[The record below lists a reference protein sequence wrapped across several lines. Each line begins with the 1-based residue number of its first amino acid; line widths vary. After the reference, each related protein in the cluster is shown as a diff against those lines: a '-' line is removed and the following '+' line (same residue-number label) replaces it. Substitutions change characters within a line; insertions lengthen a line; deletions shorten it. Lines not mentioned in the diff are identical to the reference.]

1 MNELPDLSDRE
12 RLAVEIALSFLAR
25 SMVPCEVTK
34 MWYQPHRSTFVCT
47 PDLMVDL
54 RSALGKLEPWR
65 KP

>member
-1 MNELPDLSDRE
+1 MTELSDRE
-12 RLAVEIALSFLAR
+12 RLAVELAMSFLVK

-47 PDLMVDL
+47 PDLMKDL
-54 RSALGKLEPWR
+54 RSALCKLEPWR

>member
-1 MNELPDLSDRE
+1 MNELPDFSDRE
-12 RLAVEIALSFLAR
+12 RLAVELALLFLAR

-47 PDLMVDL
+47 PELMKDL
-54 RSALGKLEPWR
+54 RSALVKIESWR